1 MAKKKLA
8 LIEANL
14 IRQTRLSCYWT
25 LARMGEEMGGITA
38 EAVRQ
43 MEAGL
48 IKIDDARIREIA
60 LSSDPVVAGLGLRL
74 FVQRNGLVIERI
86 RDEAQA

>member
-1 MAKKKLA
+1 MPKTKNPESK
-8 LIEANL
+8 L
-14 IRQTRLSCYWT
+14 IRETRLNCRWT
-25 LARMGEEMGGITA
+25 LARMGAELGGITA

-60 LSSDPVVAGLGLRL
+60 LSSDPVVAGLGQRL
-74 FVQRNGLVIERI
+74 FVQRNAPVIERI
-86 RDEAQA
+86 RDTEAQA